1 LRAWKRE
8 QQQAKEVGLN
18 FSLTCYKLWLH
29 SRRSFLSQAIAKEQE
44 TKDKEGRARAEAT
57 KNKLDGF
64 LVGLLGGPKK

>member
-8 QQQAKEVGLN
+8 QQQAKEVRLN
-18 FSLTCYKLWLH
+18 SLSTNYIFWLDSH
-29 SRRSFLSQAIAKEQE
+29 RLSPSQAIAKERE

-57 KNKLDGF
+57 KSKLDGF